1 MNLDDF
7 IVAENVATPAGFIA
21 TPSPEATKHEAEQH
35 PSHSQAT
42 AIPIK
47 SRKEA
52 SQHFVPQ
59 SVPVPPHH
67 QRNQDEFGYVTRH
80 HRKTSIDERR
90 VSLSLFWM
98 PMALSM
104 RLYKPACL
112 PSRHLS
118 LSLLSLFPP
127 LLAPIMTDNPPF
139 SSI

>member
-7 IVAENVATPAGFIA
+7 IVAENVATPAGFVA
-21 TPSPEATKHEAEQH
+21 TPSPEATKHDAERG
-35 PSHSQAT
+35 SHSQAT

-47 SRKEA
+47 SRKEG

-112 PSRHLS
+112 PSCHLS
-118 LSLLSLFPP
+118 LSLFPP
-127 LLAPIMTDNPPF
+127 LLAPLIMKYD
-139 SSI
+139 